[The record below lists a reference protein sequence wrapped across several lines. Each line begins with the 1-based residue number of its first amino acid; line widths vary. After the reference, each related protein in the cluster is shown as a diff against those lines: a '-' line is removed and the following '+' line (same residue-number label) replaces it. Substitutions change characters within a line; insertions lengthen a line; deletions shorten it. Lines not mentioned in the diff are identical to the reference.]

1 MFCTI
6 CGSGKIIESF
16 NIGESVLY
24 KCNNCEVEF
33 LHPQPS
39 AKKLKDIYEKEY
51 YNSWGL
57 NDKSFSIT
65 REMKYSTGIKHLKEI
80 HNIQSSGMLLD
91 IGCAFGF
98 FLEAARNK
106 GFDAYGVEFSSYSS
120 AFAKKSIG
128 DERIYNG
135 ILEESPF
142 TNELFNVITMFDLI
156 EHAPSPKETLRKAAQ
171 MLAPKGIIVLSTP
184 NSGSFSRFLMK
195 KKWIHYKEE
204 HLFYFNKK
212 SIKFLADEL
221 NLHVVKAKAFKK
233 VFYLSYV
240 LHQFEIYKHIFL
252 TPVFRILN
260 NILPKFFLKKPFS
273 LSIGEMFV
281 VLRKAS

>member
-1 MFCTI
+1 MFCSI
-6 CGSGKIIESF
+6 CGSGNIIRSF
-16 NIGESVLY
+16 NIGESTLH
-24 KCNNCEVEF
+24 KCKNCEVEF

-39 AKKLKDIYEKEY
+39 AKKLKDIYEKKY

-57 NDKSFSIT
+57 NDKSFSVS
-65 REMKYSTGIKHLKEI
+65 REMKYCTGIKHVKKI
-80 HNIQSSGMLLD
+80 QHIQSSGMLLD

-98 FLEAARNK
+98 FLEAARDT
-106 GFDAYGVEFSSYSS
+106 GFDAYGVELSSFSS

-128 DERIYNG
+128 EKKIYHG

-142 TNELFNVITMFDLI
+142 TNKIFDVITMFDLI
-156 EHAPSPKETLRKAAQ
+156 EHTPNPKETIIQAAQ

-212 SIKFLADEL
+212 NIEYLADEL
-221 NLHVVKAKAFKK
+221 KLQVIKAKAFKK

-240 LHQFEIYKHIFL
+240 LHQFEIYKH
-252 TPVFRILN
+252 
-260 NILPKFFLKKPFS
+260 FFFNS
-273 LSIGEMFV
+273 YF
-281 VLRKAS
+281 